1 MNLKIFSILFFAMFS
16 SMLGQGIVVPL
27 LPIYAHELGAT
38 GLHIGFIFGAFSI
51 SRTLALPYFG
61 HLSDVKGRKPFIIW
75 GLFAYFIA
83 SIAFTLSTTVNQL
96 ILIRFL
102 QGISAAMIL
111 PVAQAY
117 AGEITPRGKEGWVM
131 GTLNIS
137 LYGGLGA
144 GPILGGVIKD
154 AFGLQASFFSMGLLC
169 LSGFILCVLLLP
181 PREEEHTFAR
191 GKASANYRILLKNR
205 SMSGLFFF
213 RFTYTL
219 CVGSVWAFSPLLADT
234 EFGFSSL
241 AVGMLISLS
250 VLVSALLMAPMGF
263 LADRTQKISLIA
275 SGGLITFLAM
285 LLFAF
290 ARNHWMLYAASVIM
304 GIGGGISIPSV
315 MAMTVVLGR
324 EKESMGSIMSIM
336 VMAHSLGMIF
346 GPIFAGLMMDIIDI
360 RVAFG
365 GSAVII
371 LVSTI
376 ITLILIS
383 DFKLL
388 EKY

>member
-1 MNLKIFSILFFAMFS
+1 MNWKIFSILFFAMFS

-27 LPIYAHELGAT
+27 LPVYAHELGAT

-51 SRTLALPYFG
+51 SRTIALPYFG
-61 HLSDVKGRKPFIIW
+61 RLSDIKGRRPLIIW
-75 GLFAYFIA
+75 GLFAYFVA
-83 SIAFTLSTTVNQL
+83 SIAFMLSTTVNQL

-117 AGEITPRGKEGWVM
+117 AGEITPRGKEGWMM

-144 GPILGGVIKD
+144 GPVLGGVIKD

-181 PREEEHTFAR
+181 STEEEHTFVR
-191 GKASANYRILLKNR
+191 DKASANYRILLRNKA
-205 SMSGLFFF
+205 MAGLFSF

-219 CVGSVWAFSPLLADT
+219 CIGSVWAFLPLLADSK
-234 EFGFSSL
+234 FGLSSL
-241 AVGMLISLS
+241 AVGILISLS
-250 VLVSALLMAPMGF
+250 VLASALLMAPMGF
-263 LADRTQKISLIA
+263 LADRTHKSPFITA
-275 SGGLITFLAM
+275 GGLITLLA
-285 LLFAF
+285 LLMFAF
-290 ARNHWMLYAASVIM
+290 ARDKWMLYAASVII

-324 EKESMGSIMSIM
+324 NQKSMGSIMSIM

-346 GPIFAGLMMDIIDI
+346 GPIIAGLMMDIIDI

-365 GSAVII
+365 ASAVII
-371 LVSTI
+371 LAGTL
-376 ITLILIS
+376 ITLRLIS
-383 DFKLL
+383 DFQYL
-388 EKY
+388 E

>member
-1 MNLKIFSILFFAMFS
+1 MFS

-27 LPIYAHELGAT
+27 LPVYAHALGAT

-51 SRTLALPYFG
+51 SRTIALPYFG
-61 HLSDVKGRKPFIIW
+61 RLSDIKGRRPFIIW

-83 SIAFTLSTTVNQL
+83 SIAFMLSKTVNQL

-117 AGEITPRGKEGWVM
+117 AGEITPRGKEGWMM

-181 PREEEHTFAR
+181 SKEEEHTFFR
-191 GKASANYRILLKNR
+191 EKTSVNYRILLNNKALA
-205 SMSGLFFF
+205 GLFSF
-213 RFTYTL
+213 RFIFTL
-219 CVGSVWAFSPLLADT
+219 CIGSIWAFLPLLADS
-234 EFGFSSL
+234 EFGLSSL
-241 AVGMLISLS
+241 SVGILISLS
-250 VLVSALLMAPMGF
+250 VLASALLMAPMGF
-263 LADRTQKISLIA
+263 FADRLNKTFLITAGGFITLIA
-275 SGGLITFLAM
+275 LLIFTLA
-285 LLFAF
+285 
-290 ARNHWMLYAASVIM
+290 RENWMLYTASVII
-304 GIGGGISIPSV
+304 GIGGGISVPSV

-324 EKESMGSIMSIM
+324 NKKSMGSVMSIM

-346 GPIFAGLMMDIIDI
+346 GPIIAGLMMDIIDI
-360 RVAFG
+360 RIAFA
-365 GSAVII
+365 GSAVIM
-371 LVSTI
+371 LAGTI
-376 ITLILIS
+376 ITLRLIS
-383 DFKLL
+383 DFQYI
-388 EKY
+388 E